1 MRRVSSQVLFHVC
14 QFGPTVAPFS
24 RSGSLAATHNL
35 GGWGLGLALVLAAC
49 QSAGTSE
56 AASGLRYSVL
66 LDVAESM
73 AAETELGIVGTD
85 ASGTFET
92 SIEGRFGLGL
102 LVEAPITPTVALRSG
117 ILTRTFRPVDVPGL
131 RFEEAT
137 QWEGQLG
144 VRFLGEA
151 RSSAS
156 WRPWA
161 EVRGGWVPKTK
172 VDSIFG
178 PGTID
183 AALGIEGDSYAKLGI
198 AAGVEWSLGN
208 RWRIEA
214 GSAYD
219 APLGA
224 AEAESVVDIGIP
236 AVTRT
241 AIEPRGWTFWVG
253 LSWSP

>member
-1 MRRVSSQVLFHVC
+1 M
-14 QFGPTVAPFS
+14 
-24 RSGSLAATHNL
+24 
-35 GGWGLGLALVLAAC
+35 
-49 QSAGTSE
+49 
-56 AASGLRYSVL
+56 
-66 LDVAESM
+66 
-73 AAETELGIVGTD
+73 
-85 ASGTFET
+85 
-92 SIEGRFGLGL
+92 
-102 LVEAPITPTVALRSG
+102 
-117 ILTRTFRPVDVPGL
+117 DVPGL

-144 VRFLGEA
+144 VRFRGEA

>member
-1 MRRVSSQVLFHVC
+1 MRRLSSQVVFQVR
-14 QFGPTVAPFS
+14 QFGPTLAPFS
-24 RSGSLAATHNL
+24 SSGSLAATQNL
-35 GGWGLGLALVLAAC
+35 GGWWLGLALVLAAC

-144 VRFLGEA
+144 VRFRGEA
-151 RSSAS
+151 RSFAS
-156 WRPWA
+156 WRPWT